1 MSVRFRIPTPFRKL
15 TGGLADVAV
24 EGGTVACG
32 IYTPDKPRPQWVN
45 RANLEAI
52 DRLEGQHPGLRE
64 KMFTEGGALKRFVVI
79 YVNEHDIRT
88 LDELATRLKDGD
100 VVAIVPAIAGGC
112 CRPAGSLGRTDGC

>member
-24 EGGTVACG
+24 EGGTVA
-32 IYTPDKPRPQWVN
+32 
-45 RANLEAI
+45 EAI